1 MDDTTKEKKSFSK
14 RKDDAEKL
22 FKGYIK
28 AQGLTQA
35 SVAEKLRIDTGAFS
49 RKIRGRDQIKPIEV
63 TNFCRLL
70 GLSDEQEEE
79 LQQLT
84 QKESF
89 LDAVYKFQGA
99 FSIRFSKF
107 VFSKYIH
114 ILIFSSIFWVIAT
127 VFWLPAL
134 VDSHVFHSHAVAKMF
149 IMSLISGTV
158 AMVFIGSI
166 ARLFSFTDSTSIP
179 IKKFSEGLISML
191 WTFLVYLAFAFIGQS
206 FIGGVLAKISNS
218 KFSGMT
224 DAVDLALWLP
234 LLLLVVIIFH
244 MSLQIPRALI
254 KWVNNRLLANL
265 LGFLIYISVIS
276 VFVLIDVSGIR
287 NTYYELI
294 NQVDYFC
301 LNGQDKGSE
310 CFLKSPTDDLRLSV
324 TTSGFINPNH
334 ICFSIAPKWTKE
346 SSLQQKI
353 NSGQNRFEQWPESFK
368 DKIDGSCN
376 QTSYK
381 ANKDSI
387 VYRVSLDKDTKEG
400 FSQGQSLYL
409 YCEYLQWLDPPNTRN
424 GSQKIAMGTSMCNG
438 NPPKI
443 KIEGKS

>member
-1 MDDTTKEKKSFSK
+1 MDDMTKEKKSFSK
-14 RKDDAEKL
+14 RKEDAEKL

-35 SVAEKLRIDTGAFS
+35 SVAEKLGIDKGAFS
-49 RKIRGRDQIKPIEV
+49 RKIRGIEQIKPIEV

-70 GLSDEQEEE
+70 RLSDEQEEE

-99 FSIRFSKF
+99 FSIKFSKF

-114 ILIFSSIFWVIAT
+114 ILIFSSVFWVIAT

-166 ARLFSFTDSTSIP
+166 ARLLSFTDSTSIP
-179 IKKFSEGLISML
+179 VKKFSEGLISIL

-206 FIGGVLAKISNS
+206 FIGGVLTKISNS
-218 KFSGMT
+218 KFSGITNM
-224 DAVDLALWLP
+224 VDFALWLP
-234 LLLLVVIIFH
+234 LLLLFLFVFH

-254 KWVNNRLLANL
+254 KWVNNRFIANL
-265 LGFLIYISVIS
+265 LGFLIYISIIC
-276 VFVLIDVSGIR
+276 VFLLIDVSGIR
-287 NTYYELI
+287 STYYALI
-294 NQVDYFC
+294 NQVNYFC
-301 LNGQDKGSE
+301 LNDQDKGSE
-310 CFLKSPTDDLRLSV
+310 CILKTPTDNLRLSV
-324 TTSGFINPNH
+324 ITSGFINPNH

-346 SSLQQKI
+346 SSLQKKI
-353 NSGQNRFEQWPESFK
+353 NSDQNRFEQWPESFK
-368 DKIDGSCN
+368 DKVDSSCN
-376 QTSYK
+376 QISYK
-381 ANKDSI
+381 VNEDST
-387 VYRVSLDKDTKEG
+387 VYRIFLSKDTKES

-409 YCEYLQWLDPPNTRN
+409 YCEYLQWLNPPSTRN
-424 GSQKIAMGTSMCNG
+424 GAGKIVMGTSMCNG
-438 NPPKI
+438 NPPKV
-443 KIEGKS
+443 KLEGKS